1 MKEGEGMAKKLSMSF
16 ITSLG
21 GKSSLTLDEPKV
33 DLTEA
38 EVRTVM
44 DMLITNNLFNTTT
57 GNLTGVKAAEIVTTT
72 TETLI

>member
-1 MKEGEGMAKKLSMSF
+1 MARKLLMSF

-21 GKSSLTLDEPKV
+21 GKSSMNLDEPKV
-33 DLTEA
+33 GLTEA

-44 DMLITNNLFNTTT
+44 DSFITNNLFNTTT
-57 GNLTGVKAAEIVTTT
+57 GNITGVKAAEIVTTT

>member
-1 MKEGEGMAKKLSMSF
+1 MARRLLMSF

-21 GKSSLTLDEPKV
+21 GRSSLNLDEPKV
-33 DLTEA
+33 GLTEA
-38 EVRTVM
+38 EIRTVM
-44 DMLITNNLFNTTT
+44 DFLITNNLFNTTT

>member
-1 MKEGEGMAKKLSMSF
+1 MAKKLLMSF
-16 ITSLG
+16 VTSLG
-21 GKSSLTLDEPKV
+21 GASSLTLDEPRI

-44 DMLITNNLFNTTT
+44 ESIITNDLFNTTT
-57 GNLTGVKAAEIVTTT
+57 GNLAEVKAAEIVTTT